1 MSRTPGAR
9 TRRRTAEQVAIMRQA
24 GRVVALMHEAV
35 RAAAVPGARLAD
47 LDRAG
52 RDVLER
58 CGAGSNFLGYHGYPA
73 VLCASSNDTV
83 LHGVPDE
90 TRLEEGDLLSIDCG
104 AVVDGWHGDAAFS
117 MVIGGDAANPEA
129 AALIRTVEAA
139 LAAGIAA
146 LHPGGRVGDVAR
158 AVTRVTRDAGC
169 DVVKHYVGHGIG
181 RAMHEEPDVPNLW
194 PFDGPNPRVRAGMC
208 LAVEPIITAGRA
220 RVATEED
227 GWTVK
232 TIDGSL
238 AAHAEHSVHVSE
250 DGPVILTVL

>member
-1 MSRTPGAR
+1 MGTK
-9 TRRRTAEQVAIMRQA
+9 RRTAEQVAIMRKA
-24 GRVVALMHEAV
+24 GRVVAQMHEAV
-35 RAAAVPGARLAD
+35 RAAAVPGATLAD
-47 LDRAG
+47 LDVAG
-52 RDVLER
+52 RKVLEQA
-58 CGAGSNFLGYHGYPA
+58 GAKSNFLGYNGYPG
-73 VLCASSNDTV
+73 VLCASPNDTV
-83 LHGVPDE
+83 LHGVPNG

-117 MVIGGDAANPEA
+117 MVVGGDAANPEA
-129 AALIRTVEAA
+129 AALIRTVEEA

-146 LHPGGRVGDVAR
+146 LHHGGRVGDVAK
-158 AVTRVTRDAGC
+158 AVTSVARGAGC

-181 RAMHEEPDVPNLW
+181 RAMHEDPDVPNLW

-220 RVATEED
+220 KAGTLED

>member
-1 MSRTPGAR
+1 
-9 TRRRTAEQVAIMRQA
+9 MRKA

-35 RAAAVPGARLAD
+35 REAAVPGAALAD

-52 RDVLER
+52 RDVLDR
-58 CGAGSNFLGYHGYPA
+58 TGATSNFLGYHGYPA
-73 VLCASSNDTV
+73 VLCASPNDTV
-83 LHGVPDE
+83 LHGIPNGS
-90 TRLEEGDLLSIDCG
+90 RLDEGDLLSIDCG

-146 LHPGGRVGDVAR
+146 LHHGGRVGDVAR
-158 AVTRVTRDAGC
+158 AVTGVAHGAGC
-169 DVVKHYVGHGIG
+169 GVVKHYVGHGIG
-181 RAMHEEPDVPNLW
+181 RQMHEEPDVPNLW

-220 RVATEED
+220 KVATEVD
-227 GWTVK
+227 GWTVR
-232 TIDGSL
+232 TVDGSL
-238 AAHAEHSVHVSE
+238 AAHAEHSVHITH
-250 DGPVILTVL
+250 DGPVILTLP

>member
-1 MSRTPGAR
+1 MGTKRRTP
-9 TRRRTAEQVAIMRQA
+9 EQVAVMRRA

-35 RAAAVPGARLAD
+35 RAAAVPGATLAV
-47 LDRAG
+47 LDQAASE
-52 RDVLER
+52 VLEQS
-58 CGAGSNFLGYHGYPA
+58 GATSNFLGYHGYPA
-73 VLCASSNDTV
+73 VLCASPNDTV
-83 LHGVPDE
+83 LHGVPNGS
-90 TRLEEGDLLSIDCG
+90 RIEEGDLLSIDCG
-104 AVVDGWHGDAAFS
+104 AVIDGWHGDAAFS
-117 MVIGGDAANPEA
+117 MVVGGEAANPEA

-146 LHPGGRVGDVAR
+146 LRPGGRVGDVAR
-158 AVTRVTRDAGC
+158 AVTAVAREAGC

-181 RAMHEEPDVPNLW
+181 RQMHEEPDVPNLW

-232 TIDGSL
+232 TLDGSL
-238 AAHAEHSVHVSE
+238 AAHAEHSVHITP
-250 DGPVILTVL
+250 DGPVILTAL

>member
-1 MSRTPGAR
+1 VGTK
-9 TRRRTAEQVAIMRQA
+9 RRTDEQVAVMRKA

-35 RAAAVPGARLAD
+35 REAAVPGATLAD

-52 RDVLER
+52 REVLAR
-58 CGAGSNFLGYHGYPA
+58 SGASSNFLGYHGYPA
-73 VLCASSNDTV
+73 VLCASPNDTV
-83 LHGVPDE
+83 LHGVPDGS
-90 TRLEEGDLLSIDCG
+90 RLDEGDLLSIDCG

-117 MVIGGDAANPEA
+117 MVVGGDAANPEA

-158 AVTRVTRDAGC
+158 AVTRVAHGAGC
-169 DVVKHYVGHGIG
+169 GVVKHYVGHGIG
-181 RAMHEEPDVPNLW
+181 RQMHEEPDVPNLW

-220 RVATEED
+220 KVATEDD
-227 GWTVK
+227 GWTVR

-238 AAHAEHSVHVSE
+238 AAHAEHSVHVTHE
-250 DGPVILTVL
+250 GPVILTVV